1 MKGDNEV
8 LSTLS
13 LGQHMSTAEFLKQL
27 GRTPP
32 IAVLQLCFGSRGYNV
47 MDSVL
52 QHADDLDF
60 VQDALSA
67 TGDSLELNPVLNGV
81 LAGFNRRRR
90 YNRFKYAHHTL
101 ELDRLRFQ
109 YTSSE
114 KDSDLQATEV
124 KKKEKGE
131 KWEEKGNKD

>member
-13 LGQHMSTAEFLKQL
+13 LGQYMSTADFLKQL
-27 GRTPP
+27 GRAPP
-32 IAVLQLCFGSRGYNV
+32 IAVLQLLFGSRGYNV
-47 MDSVL
+47 MDSIL

-67 TGDSLELNPVLNGV
+67 TGDSPELNPVLNGV

-109 YTSSE
+109 HTSSE

-124 KKKEKGE
+124 KTKEKGE
-131 KWEEKGNKD
+131 KRT